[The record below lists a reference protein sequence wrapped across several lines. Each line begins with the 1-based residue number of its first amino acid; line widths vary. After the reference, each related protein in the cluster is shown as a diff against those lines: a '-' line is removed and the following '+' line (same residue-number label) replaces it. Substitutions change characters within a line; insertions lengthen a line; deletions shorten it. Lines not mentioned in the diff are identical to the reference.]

1 MIVVLLGYMG
11 SGKSTIGR
19 LLAAKLNSKFQ
30 DLDDYIGDFQKCS
43 VSTIFKTKGE
53 IYFRKI
59 EAAAVKELCSNQT
72 DLVLALG
79 GGTPCYSDTMPF
91 LVSQPKLVTVML
103 KTSIANLTKRLVNE
117 KSKRPLLSSL
127 KNDEVPEFIAKHL
140 FERSAYYNQ
149 AEISILTDNISQKEI
164 VDSIISKLV

>member
-30 DLDDYIGDFQKCS
+30 DLDDYIEDFQKCS

>member
-30 DLDDYIGDFQKCS
+30 DLDDYIEDFQKCS

-127 KNDEVPEFIAKHL
+127 KNDEAPEFIAKHL